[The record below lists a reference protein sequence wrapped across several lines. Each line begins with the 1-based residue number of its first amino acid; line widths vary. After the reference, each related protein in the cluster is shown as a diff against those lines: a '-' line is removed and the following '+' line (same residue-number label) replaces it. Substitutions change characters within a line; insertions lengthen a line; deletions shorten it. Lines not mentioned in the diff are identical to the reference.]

1 MTTPNFH
8 AKSTALEVVKGLGAK
23 LDGKIVLIT
32 GATSGKEI
40 KYDEIYLVIF
50 CIFQGIGIET
60 ARALASTNAHVIIT
74 ARDVNKGVQVIEDI
88 KKTTGNNKVEVLE
101 MDLNSLQSVRN
112 FVSQFRAR
120 KLPIHILICK

>member
-1 MTTPNFH
+1 M
-8 AKSTALEVVKGLGAK
+8 K
-23 LDGKIVLIT
+23 LFKLF
-32 GATSGKEI
+32 
-40 KYDEIYLVIF
+40 F

-60 ARALASTNAHVIIT
+60 ARALASANAHVIIT
-74 ARDVNKGVQVIEDI
+74 ARDVNKGIQVIEDI